1 MSLAAVARVLGVD
14 RRTVWRWRKAGHIDT
29 VDIAPPGSGRPVL
42 RVRQSQVTKLLGGAR
57 V

>member
-14 RRTVWRWRKAGHIDT
+14 RRTIWRWRKAGHIDT

-42 RVRQSQVTKLLGGAR
+42 RVRQSQVIKLLGGAS